1 MAERKPLIIGLTG
14 PNAAGKGEAAAALKE
29 MGFAYHSLSDV
40 VREEAVARGR
50 TTGRDDLILTGN
62 ELRREG
68 GPGVLAERM
77 LARLGP
83 RDIVDSV
90 RNPAEAQVLRGVRG
104 FVLLGVDAPVEVRF
118 QRARGRHGRGDATSS
133 LDAFVRKEA
142 EENTTD
148 PTAQRLG
155 ATFALA
161 DRVLSND
168 GTLDD
173 LRKRVRLLVSG
184 LEGGRG

>member
-1 MAERKPLIIGLTG
+1 MADRKPLVIGLTG
-14 PNAAGKGEAAAALKE
+14 PNAAGKGEAAAALRE
-29 MGFAYHSLSDV
+29 LGFAYHSLSDV
-40 VREEAVARGR
+40 VREEALARGR

-68 GPGVLAERM
+68 GPGVLAERI

-90 RNPAEAQVLRGVRG
+90 RNPAEAQVLHGARG
-104 FVLLGVDAPVEVRF
+104 FVLLGVDAPVAVRF
-118 QRARGRHGRGDATSS
+118 ERARGRQGRGDATSS
-133 LDAFVRKEA
+133 LEAFVRKEA

-148 PTAQRLG
+148 PTAQRLT

-161 DRVLSND
+161 DRVVTND
-168 GTLDD
+168 STLPVFKEKIRALVKD
-173 LRKRVRLLVSG
+173 LER
-184 LEGGRG
+184 